1 MAANGVFALVLAG
14 AVVGA
19 APPSSGSI
27 AGAPDHDSAVATTL
41 AVQTALREGRDYL
54 LRGDY
59 RASVNTLEAQLAYIN
74 GNQVYLKVLQD
85 AYRGYIKELRL
96 ARQDTE
102 AQRYFNRLLILD
114 RGAILDAALKGQGAP
129 VAKAPAPQAASSGQ
143 AKPAATV
150 RAQSAEELSD
160 AAIGREKPPSAARGL
175 LKQADQDFWKQNYR
189 EARSLYEQAHQ
200 TDQSATDVCRE
211 RWAYCKLW
219 CVVDQLNQSAGDI
232 STWPDLEREV
242 RLALDL
248 APRLEYG
255 KQLLSEIEKRRTAS
269 TPSVQAG
276 KGEGAAAVRPGA
288 PADGWSVAESANF
301 RVFHTQSQEL
311 AERTAAVAERT
322 RAAMQQ
328 KWFGGQG
335 DAWSPKCDLYLHA
348 TGEDY
353 SRATGVRNSPGH
365 SSIRMENG
373 RVVLR
378 RIDLHCD
385 EPNMLTAVLP
395 HETTHVVLAGEFGQQ
410 MVPRWADEG
419 MAVLTE
425 PREKIERHLANLTR
439 CRQDNRL
446 FRLQDLMQLDDYP
459 RNASYISPF
468 YAQSVSLVEF
478 LSRQQGP
485 QEFTRFLHDGMRY
498 GFDKALERHYGFRGF
513 SDLEQRWSQ
522 YAFPTSLA
530 AGY

>member
-1 MAANGVFALVLAG
+1 MAADSLFALVLAG

-19 APPSSGSI
+19 GPTSPGSTTNV
-27 AGAPDHDSAVATTL
+27 PDRDSVVATAL
-41 AVQTALREGRDYL
+41 GVQTALREGRDSL
-54 LRGDY
+54 LRGDF
-59 RASVNTLEAQLAYIN
+59 RAAVNTLEGQLAYIN

-85 AYRGYIKELRL
+85 AYRGYVKELRL
-96 ARQDTE
+96 AKQDAE
-102 AQRYFNRLLILD
+102 AQRYFRRLLILD
-114 RGAILDAALKGQGAP
+114 RGAMLDPGLSGETGAP
-129 VAKAPAPQAASSGQ
+129 KGSLAQTTPAPSVPNKQ
-143 AKPAATV
+143 PATV
-150 RAQSAEELSD
+150 RAKSAEDPFD
-160 AAIGREKPPSAARGL
+160 ASNTRDKSKNAVRVL
-175 LKQADQDFWKQNYR
+175 LERADQNFWGQRYR

-200 TDQSATDVCRE
+200 ADDAAVNECRE

-219 CVVDQLNQSAGDI
+219 CVVDQMNQSGTDVP
-232 STWPDLEREV
+232 SWPNLEREV

-255 KQLLSEIEKRRTAS
+255 RQLLTEIEKRRSGS
-269 TPSVQAG
+269 TPIRET
-276 KGEGAAAVRPGA
+276 KDEGAVPVRHGA
-288 PADGWSVAESANF
+288 PVGGWSLAESANF
-301 RVFHTQSQEL
+301 RVFHAQSQEV
-311 AERTAAVAERT
+311 AERAAAVAEKT

-328 KWFGGQG
+328 KWFGGVG

-365 SSIRMENG
+365 SSIRAENG
-373 RVVLR
+373 RVVVR

-385 EPNMLTAVLP
+385 EPNMLLAVLP
-395 HETTHVVLAGEFGQQ
+395 HETTHVVLAGEFGEQ

-425 PREKIERHLANLTR
+425 PRDKIERHLANLEH

-446 FRLQDLMQLDDYP
+446 FRLRDLMQLEDYP
-459 RNASYISPF
+459 RNANYVGPF

-478 LSRQQGP
+478 LSKQHGP

-498 GFDKALERHYGFRGF
+498 GYDKALERHYGFRGF
-513 SDLEQRWSQ
+513 GDLEQRWNQ
-522 YAFPTSLA
+522 YAFQTGVA
-530 AGY
+530 TGY